1 MTWDDHAGFRLRSP
15 PNLFATSITTY
26 LPPYELF
33 AKVLPDNPHVKFF
46 GLGCLGRKSPQRDGI
61 DLERLRGGKRKT
73 AIAI

>member
-26 LPPYELF
+26 PPPYELF

-46 GLGCLGRKSPQRDGI
+46 G
-61 DLERLRGGKRKT
+61 
-73 AIAI
+73 